1 MYHSE
6 NGADARLVIEL
17 HHLLWNESFQRA
29 RSWFLKDFVPKKF
42 GDYASFRLEHPRGSE
57 GDMYL
62 GQIIDWFELGYT
74 LIDHGLLSEDLYFE
88 TTPPVR
94 IFWQP
99 LKPVLEAARTQLNDQ
114 GIAKPFELLNERF
127 IKWVESRSRETQ
139 SSSG

>member
-1 MYHSE
+1 MNRNE
-6 NGADARLVIEL
+6 NVYDPRLVIDL
-17 HHLLWNESFQRA
+17 HSLLWNESFQRA

-42 GDYASFRLEHPRGSE
+42 EDYASFRNENPRGSE

-74 LIDHGLLSEDLYFE
+74 LIEQDFLSEDLYFK

-99 LKPVLEAARTQLNDQ
+99 LKSVIQAARTELNDQ
-114 GIAKPFELLNERF
+114 SIAKPFELLNERF
-127 IKWVESRSRETQ
+127 VKWSEARKSETHQ
-139 SSSG
+139 